1 MLRRCGVGWQMVERG
16 GSPYPPRVRAPVRGG
31 CGDPPRNSDGPAA
44 GRIARRAARV
54 GLVLVCLLVAATA
67 YAAPAGKRPYRL
79 PDTDL
84 KQRVIWGAVCEGPDG
99 TGLAF
104 GGQDQEA
111 DDGRPH
117 TRIKANGRW
126 TCIRD
131 DLRAA
136 TPLQEFGERA
146 WSMRNLLK
154 RSAASARAIWFKGL
168 ADQEHRERTSAGVA
182 PIQASVRDDVA
193 DLVAILRQAQ
203 GGCAACAAEATAALR
218 FLRPVQGRCATLAK
232 SLLAG
237 VAPDAIKAM
246 DAVQMELGKAAEALD
261 AEPPP
266 RALSPIVHEPKA
278 GLYVL
283 FGGDHLD
290 YLMNDTWVFD
300 PTKRRWMQ
308 RHPPSAPPPR
318 ANHTLRATG
327 DGKAV
332 LAGGYTYSSNTDYC
346 GGQYIDLDD
355 GEWTYDVA
363 ADKWTG
369 GEGVPPD
376 SRTYRTGPFHP
387 DWYLEGPKPDA
398 AAHEKVLAA
407 LPVNKWVMLEPPR
420 VPRLNRDWGTVRL
433 DTDHDVILVWSG
445 GHSAHGGTDVLHYH
459 LSTNRWELPHPV
471 EFPLGQLYAN
481 TRYPDGFNFNRRPW
495 PTGHTYQNY
504 EYDPLSKRLLFT
516 GRPNY
521 TYFYDPEAA
530 DWVGRAGKPPD
541 MVYNSCFY
549 TLTLCAT
556 PRGVICWGQG
566 PRRERGR
573 IHRYHPERK
582 AWEAVELKGELPEP
596 RVDHSTLVYDSK
608 RGRLLL
614 LCCDYGKKPNG
625 QVWEL
630 DLRTMAARTLNPV
643 NMAAAGGADY
653 QIDRACYVP
662 DADLVLLCTLL
673 PGGEGDLRR
682 HVAYDCE
689 RNRWVSLRINYET
702 DARGPLAPTA
712 VRRSVGLVYDARRKL
727 IWGVDTNRVRVF
739 VLRFDA
745 KGAGIEVMK

>member
-1 MLRRCGVGWQMVERG
+1 MRLTW
-16 GSPYPPRVRAPVRGG
+16 
-31 CGDPPRNSDGPAA
+31 PAA
-44 GRIARRAARV
+44 
-54 GLVLVCLLVAATA
+54 LLIVPVVAAISL
-67 YAAPAGKRPYRL
+67 AAPARKRPYRL

-84 KQRVIWGAVCEGPDG
+84 KQRVIWGAVCERPDG

-117 TRIKANGRW
+117 TRIKVNGQW

-136 TPLQEFGERA
+136 NPLQTFHDRLWDVSRHYTRSIARVRA
-146 WSMRNLLK
+146 LH
-154 RSAASARAIWFKGL
+154 FKGL
-168 ADQEHRERTSAGVA
+168 PVEEVRQRVERELTPHWAKTIQPLARLNSDLVHLRELAAYEARQVREARKWLGEATRRSEEVEGPPQACVKPANIAAAGV
-182 PIQASVRDDVA
+182 
-193 DLVAILRQAQ
+193 
-203 GGCAACAAEATAALR
+203 
-218 FLRPVQGRCATLAK
+218 VQIGLER
-232 SLLAG
+232 
-237 VAPDAIKAM
+237 
-246 DAVQMELGKAAEALD
+246 AAEALD

-266 RALSPIVHEPKA
+266 RALAPIVYEPKT

-290 YLMNDTWVFD
+290 YLVNDTWVFD
-300 PTKRRWMQ
+300 SKKRKWMQ
-308 RHPPSAPPPR
+308 RHPESAPPPR
-318 ANHTLRATG
+318 AKHTLRATG
-327 DGKAV
+327 DGKV
-332 LAGGYTYSSNTDYC
+332 RLSGGYTYASNTDYC

-355 GEWTYDVA
+355 GEWVYDVA
-363 ADKWTG
+363 ANTWTG

-398 AAHEKVLAA
+398 AAHEKVLKN

-433 DTDHDVILVWSG
+433 DADGDQILVWSG

-459 LSTNRWELPHPV
+459 LSTNRWELPQAV

-504 EYDPLSKRLLFT
+504 EYDPLTKQMLFT
-516 GRPNY
+516 GRPKHY
-521 TYFYDPEAA
+521 YIYDPAVA
-530 DWVGRAGKPPD
+530 DWVGRARKAPN
-541 MVYNSCFY
+541 MIYNSCFY

-556 PRGVICWGQG
+556 PHGVICWGQG

-573 IHRYHPERK
+573 IHRYDPKRK
-582 AWEAVELKGELPEP
+582 AWEEVELKGDLPEP
-596 RVDHSTLVYDSK
+596 RVDHSTMVYDSK
-608 RGRLLL
+608 RDRLLL

-630 DLRTMAARTLNPV
+630 DLATMAARTLNPV
-643 NMAAAGGADY
+643 NMAAAAGGAY

-662 DADLVLLCTLL
+662 DADLMLLCTLL
-673 PGGEGDLRR
+673 PDGEGDLRR

-689 RNRWVSLRINYET
+689 RNRWVSLRIDYET
-702 DARGPLAPTA
+702 DKRGPLTPTA
-712 VRRSVGLVYDARRKL
+712 VRRSVGLACDARRKL

-745 KGAGIEVMK
+745 KGAGIEAMK